1 MNAPATEAP
10 RLDKYLW
17 AIRLFKTRTLATDAI
32 RAGHVTFN
40 QQTPK
45 PSHEVKVGEIYE
57 IKQGII
63 TRTFKVVALLDRR
76 VSAKLVPTYA
86 EDLTPASEYLKQ
98 IQAREQTPLQRDPGA
113 GRPTKRDRRAIEKLL
128 GRSKN

>member
-1 MNAPATEAP
+1 MNAPAEPP

-32 RAGHVTFN
+32 RGGHVTIN
-40 QQTPK
+40 QQHPK
-45 PSHEVKVGEIYE
+45 ASHEVKVGEVYDIR
-57 IKQGII
+57 QGGI
-63 TRTFKVVALLDRR
+63 TRTFKVIALLDRR
-76 VSAKLVPTYA
+76 VGAKIVSTYA

-98 IQAREQTPLQRDPGA
+98 MQAREQAPVKRDPGA

-128 GRSKN
+128 GEG